1 MPPMSAARL
10 KTWSTSVQTFLQ
22 LSKRRRST
30 RWNSSQKMSSC
41 DIVGI
46 DKVRTRSVCR
56 HAAHQVEQNKPTYR
70 EMLIPLP
77 VAGNHVMA
85 FRLETLGQVGSNET
99 SSTSDAYTQL
109 LLRPI
114 RLERVL
120 CQTRSLSIV
129 LVDTGMVSSHS
140 YDLLS

>member
-1 MPPMSAARL
+1 MVHIRAD
-10 KTWSTSVQTFLQ
+10 FLA
-22 LSKRRRST
+22 
-30 RWNSSQKMSSC
+30 
-41 DIVGI
+41 V
-46 DKVRTRSVCR
+46 VEE
-56 HAAHQVEQNKPTYR
+56 AQVHEVELVTEDVLR

-99 SSTSDAYTQL
+99 SSTSDADTQL

-129 LVDTGMVSSHS
+129 LVDTGVVSRSTS
-140 YDLLS
+140 LISQQCLVKNKDIRKFLDGIYLSERGLLTKGE